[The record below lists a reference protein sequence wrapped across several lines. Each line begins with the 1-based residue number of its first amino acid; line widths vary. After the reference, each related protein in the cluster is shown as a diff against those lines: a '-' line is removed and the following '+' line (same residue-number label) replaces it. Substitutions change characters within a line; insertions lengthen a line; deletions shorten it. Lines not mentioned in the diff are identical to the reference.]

1 MVDLRSWLKKVPKF
15 RSLDISSSSTFS
27 KAHLCSTISSA
38 SHSLWHTQ
46 THRGGE
52 SNQPTRLSVP
62 AETPARSNNTNEGVS
77 LQGLTKGLSPVYKV
91 WKRLQFNDIFMV
103 TNQLQHKD
111 NLIRIWRS
119 STQSRPEPKTF
130 LYLKLKDLLSC
141 WFVVSG
147 GFYQLIVLNNSDH
160 NTQSHWKAQFVRKLI
175 FGSRTLT
182 LWDDGRPDPQSKAT
196 FWQCLRSGCW
206 RWELCFVEVKMV
218 LMGF

>member
-38 SHSLWHTQ
+38 SHSLWHTNTQ
-46 THRGGE
+46 RRWV
-52 SNQPTRLSVP
+52 QPANTS
-62 AETPARSNNTNEGVS
+62 ARSNNTNEGVS

-103 TNQLQHKD
+103 TNQLQYKD

-119 STQSRPEPKTF
+119 STRSRPEPKTF

-147 GFYQLIVLNNSDH
+147 GLYQLIVLNNSDH

-206 RWELCFVEVKMV
+206 QCELCFVEVKMV